1 MMILRILKYLFFSMI
16 SLLVITLAIVYINL
30 DYKMYPLKANQE
42 LYSKNIWEIDT
53 DSLAEELLKKMTLE
67 EKIDQM
73 YGEKMYKSI
82 PKFFQI
88 IMNFSKNIMFF
99 IIPKKNKFGFNKKDL
114 SCF

>member
-53 DSLAEELLKKMTLE
+53 DSLAEELLKKGFVNISE
-67 EKIDQM
+67 
-73 YGEKMYKSI
+73 YKGGMKEYNDKS
-82 PKFFQI
+82 
-88 IMNFSKNIMFF
+88 SA
-99 IIPKKNKFGFNKKDL
+99 
-114 SCF
+114 